1 MKNIAKLLTTIL
13 STIIMTS
20 CTISNASGKWEN
32 VLKDNSGNTV
42 TTTVTIT
49 ETLDNF
55 KGSMETKVN
64 GTLKV
69 DNTNISF
76 SGYVSNNVL
85 VIEKLDNNSNPY
97 FKSSTFTISEDGNT
111 MFLSPSNLVFKKKK

>member
-1 MKNIAKLLTTIL
+1 MKKITKLLTSIL
-13 STIIMTS
+13 SAVIITS
-20 CTISNASGKWEN
+20 CSTTNASGKWEN
-32 VLKDNSGNTV
+32 VLKDTNGNTV
-42 TTTVTIT
+42 TTTVTIS
-49 ETLDNF
+49 ETLESF

-76 SGYVSNNVL
+76 SGYTTNNVL

-97 FKSSTFTISEDGNT
+97 FKSSTFTLSEDGNT